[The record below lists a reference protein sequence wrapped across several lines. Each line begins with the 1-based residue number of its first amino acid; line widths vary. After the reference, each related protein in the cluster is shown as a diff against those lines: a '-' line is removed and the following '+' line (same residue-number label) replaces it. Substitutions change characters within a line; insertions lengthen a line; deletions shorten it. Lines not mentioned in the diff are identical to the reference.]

1 MVWHWEEELP
11 KRLALKASEF
21 RLREER
27 GTPLLE
33 GAHSVHQ
40 DQGTSAVSVESEPD
54 LPAGGGGCPVDAGGQ
69 LRLPVGTLARVVVVL
84 SSTS

>member
-21 RLREER
+21 RLGEER

-40 DQGTSAVSVESEPD
+40 DQGQSAVSVESEPD
-54 LPAGGGGCPVDAGGQ
+54 LPAGVGGCPVEAWVGKGSPQGRGQ
-69 LRLPVGTLARVVVVL
+69 CPPWCK
-84 SSTS
+84 SF